1 MPWKLC
7 ILSLIFFLKSSPTGT
22 LCCIH
27 VDSTWILSRHVK
39 DQISTIFRVISA
51 FFFNVF
57 LMVEKSTLFALTFF
71 NVILLVE
78 QSALFPRNFFDAIF
92 MVEKFT
98 FFLRT
103 FFDVIAIV
111 EKSTLFPHTFFN
123 VILMVEKSTLFLR
136 TPFDVNFLV
145 EKFTLF
151 PRTFIGVIPLV
162 QKSTLFPQKMLESL
176 AGCLTELCTSDFYW
190 IFFHFGFLW
199 YSSFINDFPRF
210 YKPYFRPME
219 ILLLRYSQNNYRI
232 WLHKL
237 NLMCEELAYQIKN
250 ISAVNQAVFCYH

>member
-27 VDSTWILSRHVK
+27 VDSTWILSQHVK

-57 LMVEKSTLFALTFF
+57 LMVEKSTLFAL
-71 NVILLVE
+71 
-78 QSALFPRNFFDAIF
+78 NFFDAIF

-190 IFFHFGFLW
+190 IFF
-199 YSSFINDFPRF
+199 SFRLSLIF
-210 YKPYFRPME
+210 
-219 ILLLRYSQNNYRI
+219 
-232 WLHKL
+232 
-237 NLMCEELAYQIKN
+237 
-250 ISAVNQAVFCYH
+250 